1 MHGRPRWCYLY
12 RWGHWGLPKISQ
24 LAVDLGFHLKF
35 TDSPLCQGTGP
46 LKEEEILRRKRV
58 RRGLR
63 KWRAWP
69 ICHSVL
75 NQPCFPPHAWA
86 AESCGQAPLRQPCI
100 VLNRV
105 TCHSTFRDSAI
116 KGCQPLNKGLRS
128 IVNEEWVQITGAAL
142 LGCEALD
149 ITFNFSEPPFPLL

>member
-24 LAVDLGFHLKF
+24 LAVELGFHLKF

-58 RRGLR
+58 RGGLR

-69 ICHSVL
+69 IWHSVL
-75 NQPCFPPHAWA
+75 NQPCLPPHAWA
-86 AESCGQAPLRQPCI
+86 AESCGQAPLRQPRI

-105 TCHSTFRDSAI
+105 TCHSTFRDSE
-116 KGCQPLNKGLRS
+116 CYQGLS
-128 IVNEEWVQITGAAL
+128 TPKKGAAQYCEWRVGSNNRCSTSGL
-142 LGCEALD
+142 WSLGHN
-149 ITFNFSEPPFPLL
+149 I